1 MKINTCKQGNKGDE
15 LATLKEENLFIS
27 RIAMIRG
34 TRDIDMKTIIGTY
47 KLTPVVHSLMIR
59 DGTLLDGW
67 EGKSD
72 LAKTVLK
79 EAGVTVVKHI
89 HFESE
94 VVAVDAMFVMNQI
107 STKPI
112 WVKTGADLAKEFCDR
127 VDKQS
132 EGVYLVIDGFEWY
145 SDASLKAMAW
155 KVDKKAKR
163 RREIITF
170 LIQRQI

>member
-1 MKINTCKQGNKGDE
+1 
-15 LATLKEENLFIS
+15 
-27 RIAMIRG
+27 
-34 TRDIDMKTIIGTY
+34 MKTIIGTY
-47 KLTPVVHSLMIR
+47 ELTPVVHSLMKR

-89 HFESE
+89 PFESE

-112 WVKTGADLAKEFCDR
+112 WVKTGADLAKEFCDG

-132 EGVYLVIDGFEWY
+132 EGAEMIIVRFEWY

-155 KVDKKAKR
+155 KSRHEGKK
-163 RREIITF
+163 RREIIT
-170 LIQRQI
+170 LSIQRQI